1 VSLSISELADCESA
15 LQFGWVCQ
23 QSAIASAPSIED
35 MSIDHR
41 RFNTFMTQQ
50 FLDGADVIAV
60 FGQVSGK
67 TVAQGVATHSCLNAC
82 GA

>member
-1 VSLSISELADCESA
+1 MNV
-15 LQFGWVCQ
+15 
-23 QSAIASAPSIED
+23 
-35 MSIDHR
+35 DHR

-50 FLDGADVIAV
+50 FLDGANAIAV
-60 FGQVSGK
+60 FEQVSGE